1 MTEQLTIRNM
11 LDELIAHNLLQPDQ
25 KAPIADTLST
35 TSQESITPWF
45 VNALIAIG
53 AWLSVIPFL
62 VFIALLEI
70 IHTPVSAILLGIVLI
85 IGTIFLHQVNQKG
98 LFLNQLALV
107 LNLTGQVLFILGIAG
122 EKHDVATTALATWF
136 LEIILIGVYQ
146 NNILRFLSV
155 LIATIAALVLLYDF
169 EIHQG
174 IHLLIVL
181 LASGAVWYWIAE
193 PQHLTDKMMATLYQ
207 PLGYGFVIALQTV
220 LILSILPHSNAI
232 PPLTW
237 WFSTI
242 GLTMVLLALEYYLL
256 RNNGI
261 SITALKSYA
270 IFVCTILIG
279 LLLHQSP
286 GIIAAI
292 IVLLLGYQRGNRVL
306 MGLAIVFLSVFFIA
320 YYYHLNITLLMK
332 SITLMSAGVGL
343 LVLRF
348 VFKRVFPLSERGE

>member
-11 LDELIAHNLLQPDQ
+11 LYKLIAHNLLQADQ

-35 TSQESITPWF
+35 TSQKSTTPWF

-85 IGTIFLHQVNQKG
+85 IGTIFLHQLNQKG

-122 EKHDVATTALATWF
+122 EKHDIATTALATWF

-169 EIHQG
+169 EI
-174 IHLLIVL
+174 
-181 LASGAVWYWIAE
+181 LATGAVWYWIAE
-193 PQHLTDKMMATLYQ
+193 SQHLTDKMMATLYQ

-220 LILSILPHSNAI
+220 LILSILPDSNSI
-232 PPLTW
+232 PTLTW
-237 WFSTI
+237 WYSTI

-256 RNNGI
+256 RYNGI

-270 IFVCTILIG
+270 IFVGTILIG

-306 MGLAIVFLSVFFIA
+306 MGLSIVFLSVFFIA